1 MKVNSLNL
9 FNYYNNSFKGAQPK
23 IQQGQ
28 MTEGAS
34 SPVQSTTTG
43 TIGALDAAGTTALAS
58 IRAQEEK
65 RDYDTIRSTLKYAN
79 EDIKQV
85 SSLTSSINKLV
96 QAEADETVNKFQEK
110 EDDLLRLYCR
120 AWNAF
125 EGTGSIGTVVF
136 RNEYS
141 SAPQTIEEHS
151 QDGKVIRR
159 YNFDKQDGHEFLH
172 IEDGIEQTYGVEKVA
187 QDIYY
192 RDGLIL
198 KYQQGVQKFKNG
210 DKSADRVIRLN
221 NGLISWYGNNLQIK
235 KDGTQ
240 TMSQYCEL
248 ENGMLSKYMENWTT
262 SKDGT
267 TEFSLRCDF
276 ENGTALRY
284 MENYKSYKNGTQ
296 KINKDINFAD
306 GTILRY
312 QKDYENHR
320 GGSKTAQDIAYT
332 NAKPV
337 RIEFT
342 DPITGNTK
350 YFKHIENNWQEITQ

>member
-1 MKVNSLNL
+1 M
-9 FNYYNNSFKGAQPK
+9 
-23 IQQGQ
+23 
-28 MTEGAS
+28 
-34 SPVQSTTTG
+34 
-43 TIGALDAAGTTALAS
+43 
-58 IRAQEEK
+58 
-65 RDYDTIRSTLKYAN
+65 
-79 EDIKQV
+79 
-85 SSLTSSINKLV
+85 
-96 QAEADETVNKFQEK
+96 
-110 EDDLLRLYCR
+110 LRLYCR

-235 KDGTQ
+235 KDGT
-240 TMSQYCEL
+240 
-248 ENGMLSKYMENWTT
+248 
-262 SKDGT
+262 
-267 TEFSLRCDF
+267 
-276 ENGTALRY
+276 
-284 MENYKSYKNGTQ
+284 
-296 KINKDINFAD
+296 
-306 GTILRY
+306 ILRY
-312 QKDYENHR
+312 QKDYESCKD
-320 GGSKTAQDIAYT
+320 GSKTAQDIAYT

>member
-1 MKVNSLNL
+1 MQINSPNL
-9 FNYYNNSFKGAQPK
+9 FGSFRTNFQGRENQEQLK

-28 MTEGAS
+28 ANGAS
-34 SPVQSTTTG
+34 SPVQNTTID
-43 TIGALDAAGTTALAS
+43 TIGALDAAGAAALAS

-65 RDYDTIRSTLKYAN
+65 RDYDTIRSILNNAK
-79 EDIKQV
+79 EDIERA
-85 SSLTSSINKLV
+85 SFMTNSINKLI
-96 QAEADETVNKFQEK
+96 QAEADETINKFQEK

-120 AWNAF
+120 ACNAF

-136 RNEYS
+136 RDEYS
-141 SAPQTIEEHS
+141 AAPQTIEEHS

-192 RDGLIL
+192 RDGVIL

-210 DKSADRVIRLN
+210 DKSADRVIKLN
-221 NGLISWYGNNLQIK
+221 NGLISWYGKNLQIK

-240 TMSQYCEL
+240 TMYRYYEL

-262 SKDGT
+262 SKDGS

-276 ENGTALRY
+276 EDGTALRFL
-284 MENYKSYKNGTQ
+284 EDYKNC
-296 KINKDINFAD
+296 
-306 GTILRY
+306 
-312 QKDYENHR
+312 
-320 GGSKTAQDIAYT
+320 KTVL
-332 NAKPV
+332 K
-337 RIEFT
+337 
-342 DPITGNTK
+342 K
-350 YFKHIENNWQEITQ
+350 